1 MNKHQAAQI
10 IKTVLD
16 QAIKA
21 GVLNNIDAA
30 ATVAQAWQL
39 ITQEFNKD
47 ESTNA

>member
-1 MNKHQAAQI
+1 MNTQQAQQI

-21 GVLNNIDAA
+21 GVLHNIDAA

-39 ITQEFNKD
+39 ITQELTKN
-47 ESTNA
+47 ETTNA

>member
-1 MNKHQAAQI
+1 MDKTNALQI

-21 GVLNNIDAA
+21 GVLQNVEAA
-30 ATVAQAWQL
+30 ATVAQAFT
-39 ITQEFNKD
+39 IIAQELNKD

>member
-1 MNKHQAAQI
+1 MNKQQAIQI

-21 GVLNNIDAA
+21 GVLNTIDAA

-39 ITQEFNKD
+39 ITQELNKD